1 MVFGANDNLGWDAG
15 ERRKQ
20 AMATREVTDQERST
34 HAAEPRPTADVCPCA
49 SVASELRVLTYH
61 RVGTLD
67 GSPNLHSSTL
77 SATPEGFDSQMRMLA
92 KRFRVL
98 SLAELLDTLRAG
110 RPLPARSVLIT
121 FDDACRC
128 FAEQAWPILRRYQL
142 PATLFVPTSF
152 PSESL
157 EFWWDTIH
165 RLVQFAASGGGR
177 IDSPWGGLAIHDE
190 ASRRLSFRQLAD
202 WYAQTPNEKAVAWLA
217 EASEQLR
224 LPASPSPVLTWDE
237 LRGLADHRLSLA
249 AHSRGHQPLT
259 ALTAEQLTEEIEG
272 SSEDLRRE
280 MGAAAPVFA
289 YPGGYVDERVREQV
303 RAAGI
308 ELAFGTRRGAN
319 KLHQCDPLLLRRI
332 NVGRRSTP
340 ARVWAQLMLPASLL
354 NLIGD
359 HE

>member
-1 MVFGANDNLGWDAG
+1 M
-15 ERRKQ
+15 
-20 AMATREVTDQERST
+20 
-34 HAAEPRPTADVCPCA
+34 
-49 SVASELRVLTYH
+49 LTYH
-61 RVGTLD
+61 RVDTLD
-67 GSPNLHSSTL
+67 ASPELHSSTL
-77 SATPEGFDSQMRMLA
+77 SATVEGFDAQMRMLA
-92 KRFRVL
+92 KRFRVV
-98 SLAELLDTLRAG
+98 SLVELLDMLRAG

-128 FAEQAWPILRRYQL
+128 FAERAWPILRRYQL

-152 PSESL
+152 PGETL

-165 RLVQFAASGGGR
+165 RLVLASASHGGK
-177 IDSPWGGLAIHDE
+177 IDSPWGCLTIHDE
-190 ASRRLSFRQLAD
+190 ASRRSSFRKLAD
-202 WYAQTPNEKAVAWLA
+202 WYAETPNEKAVAWLA
-217 EASEQLR
+217 EACEQIG
-224 LPASPSPVLTWDE
+224 LPVSPSPVLTWDE

-249 AHSRGHQPLT
+249 AHSRCHQPLT
-259 ALTAEQLTEEIEG
+259 ALTAEQLTEEIRG
-272 SSEDLRRE
+272 SWDDVRRQ

-289 YPGGYVDERVREQV
+289 YPGGYVDDRVREQV